1 MTASAISGAADQA
14 IHEAKPWLEKLA
26 RLGFVAKGVLYMTIG
41 ALATMTALR
50 LGSTPAA
57 SHSTNGAMGQRGAMG
72 ALLEAPAGRVLLVV
86 IAIGLFGYA
95 IWRFI
100 EAARDPF
107 YREGDKKKRIVKRVR
122 SAALGV
128 IQVAL
133 GISALKIAFGH
144 IEAASDGKASTTWTA
159 RALSTPGGELLLWT
173 IAAAFFAYGIYQLY
187 KAWAAKLSK
196 ELSLGRLSSGSRR
209 FVIGASRFGIAARGI
224 VFATTGVLVGRAI
237 LHRNPEQVKG
247 IKASLMELLSLGRWP
262 FAVVAAG
269 LFAYG
274 IYQMIN
280 ARYRRIEIA

>member
-1 MTASAISGAADQA
+1 MDSSAISGAADQA

-41 ALATMTALR
+41 ALATAAALR

-57 SHSTNGAMGQRGAMG
+57 SHGTHGAIGQRGAMG
-72 ALLEAPAGRVLLVV
+72 ALLQAPAGRVLLVV

-107 YREGDKKKRIVKRVR
+107 HTGDKKKRIAKRIR

-133 GISALKIAFGH
+133 GLSALKIAFGH
-144 IEAASDGKASTTWTA
+144 VEAAADGQATTHWTA
-159 RALSTPGGELLLWT
+159 RALTTPGGT
-173 IAAAFFAYGIYQLY
+173 IALWVIAAGFVGYGAHQIY
-187 KAWAAKLSK
+187 KAWKAKLSK
-196 ELSLGRLSSGSRR
+196 ELELGRLSSGTRR
-209 FVIGASRFGIAARGI
+209 FVIGASRFGIAARGV
-224 VFATTGVLVGRAI
+224 VFATTGVLVARAVQ
-237 LHRNPEQVKG
+237 HRNPEQVKG
-247 IKASLMELLSLGRWP
+247 IKASLLELLALGRWP
-262 FAVVAAG
+262 FAIVAAG
-269 LFAYG
+269 LVAYG

-280 ARYRRIEIA
+280 ARYRRITVA